1 MAGRKSKYDTHVK
14 PHLNDITKWLK
25 EGQTQAT
32 ICKRLGIHQGTFC
45 EYKKEKHE
53 LNEAIKKGEQS
64 LNDKVFDS
72 LAKRAVGYEYEETKT
87 IIEILPSGQ
96 KKQKIEKLKKHL
108 APDVGAI
115 ALYLKNKRI
124 LNSFDEAVKKKQLN
138 LMQTQIEQIK
148 ADIEKEDKPGTTTII
163 MSNTEEMQA
172 YLDKKA
178 GADRERNDSQDDI

>member
-25 EGQTQAT
+25 EGQTQAI
-32 ICKRLGIHQGTFC
+32 ICKKLGIHQATFC

-53 LNEAIKKGEQS
+53 LNEAIKNGEQS
-64 LNDKVFDS
+64 LNNKVFDS

-96 KKQKIEKLKKHL
+96 KKQKIEKNKKHL

-124 LNSFDEAVKKKQLN
+124 LDSLDEAVKKKQIKLIEA
-138 LMQTQIEQIK
+138 QINKLK
-148 ADIEKEDKPGTTTII
+148 AETKQEGNQGTTTII
-163 MSNTEEMQA
+163 MSNVDEMQA

-178 GADRERNDSQDDI
+178 GGNDERNDS